1 MLRNLESLGYASP
14 EPVQRYALKPLVVG
28 ECDGK
33 IVSLTGSGKTLAFG
47 IPLAN
52 KLLNSGVSGKFKLT
66 RIDFNYASSVKDSI
80 SEVSFASSIQTKQFR
95 KVLRNTIP
103 DSKTRKPQAL
113 VLVPTREIANQV
125 KGVIKGL
132 LKGSGLVVAAVYSN
146 PG

>member
-95 KVLRNTIP
+95 KV
-103 DSKTRKPQAL
+103 
-113 VLVPTREIANQV
+113 
-125 KGVIKGL
+125 
-132 LKGSGLVVAAVYSN
+132 
-146 PG
+146 